1 MIQILRSREL
11 MMVSEKNPDIRDILI
26 DVTDYFSFHPNATA
40 KVEKKEQA

>member
-11 MMVSEKNPDIRDILI
+11 MMVFRKKTGIRDILI